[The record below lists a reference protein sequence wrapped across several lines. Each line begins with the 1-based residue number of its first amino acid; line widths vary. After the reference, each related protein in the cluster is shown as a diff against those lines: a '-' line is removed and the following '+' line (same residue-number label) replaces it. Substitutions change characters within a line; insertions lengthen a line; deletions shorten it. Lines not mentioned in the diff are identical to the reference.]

1 MQLPLPS
8 AHRYHNVGLPLEVP
22 LKTTDSK
29 HGYNEDKGDAL
40 GRYET
45 SSYIDSRVL
54 AKIQHIVRQG
64 FVNPFLVRAAAKV
77 SFFYEPC

>member
-8 AHRYHNVGLPLEVP
+8 AHRYHNLGLPLEVP

-29 HGYNEDKGDAL
+29 HAYNEDKGL

-77 SFFYEPC
+77 SFYEPC